1 MGVDWFHWTGITPA
15 ISDNLSDII
24 LEACKVAKSKGIIIS
39 CDLNYRKKLWD
50 SNKAQNV
57 MTKLMP
63 YVDVCIANEEDA
75 EQVLG
80 IKSRE
85 NDIEAGILC
94 EAGYEI
100 VAKQICRIYGC
111 KKVAITLRES
121 YSASRNGW
129 SGMLYD
135 SFKRKAYFS
144 RKYDIQIVD
153 RVGGVEIVFRR
164 HLFIV

>member
-1 MGVDWFHWTGITPA
+1 MC
-15 ISDNLSDII
+15 ISD
-24 LEACKVAKSKGIIIS
+24 
-39 CDLNYRKKLWD
+39 R
-50 SNKAQNV
+50 
-57 MTKLMP
+57 
-63 YVDVCIANEEDA
+63 CIANEEDA

-85 NDIEAGILC
+85 KDIEAGILC

-129 SGMLYD
+129 SGMPVSYTHLDVY
-135 SFKRKAYFS
+135 KRQMI
-144 RKYDIQIVD
+144 RI
-153 RVGGVEIVFRR
+153 
-164 HLFIV
+164 